1 MNGNKFCGNREI
13 GSTVVDHNGRDGGV
27 LMRRIIDSHAH
38 LVQYI
43 AGPGAGGELRS
54 IGNGMA
60 IYANGQIVRMI
71 PEQFHGDS
79 VSPEQILEVMD
90 QNGVEK
96 AVLLQGNFYGFQNYY
111 TAEAVK
117 KYPDRFVGAGS
128 YDPFSRDRDGI
139 RKYLCEE
146 LGVRIEKFEVSTGSG
161 LMAVHPD
168 LKMDGEVMEE
178 ACDYA
183 QEHGHV
189 FTIDIGKCGSASWQV
204 EELRTLILHHPNLKF
219 VVCHLLAPS
228 RKDEEKLRWG
238 LERLKLPNVWFD
250 LASVV
255 HNCRPDE
262 YPFPQAQ
269 NFVRI
274 ARDLVGA
281 DRLLFGTDIPSAL
294 KEEEYERYVNYL
306 EEIQDF
312 TEEEKDLIFYKN
324 ADYVYFGDN
333 KKGE

>member
-1 MNGNKFCGNREI
+1 
-13 GSTVVDHNGRDGGV
+13 
-27 LMRRIIDSHAH
+27 MRRIIDSHAH

-43 AGPGAGGELRS
+43 AGTGAGGELRS

-139 RKYLCEE
+139 RKYLFEE
-146 LGVRIEKFEVSTGSG
+146 LGFQIEKFEVSTGSG

-168 LKMDGEVMEE
+168 LKMNGEVMEE

-183 QEHGHV
+183 QEHGCEFPYKSRVMGTSEPLKPLKAPYMARNPVKWV
-189 FTIDIGKCGSASWQV
+189 F
-204 EELRTLILHHPNLKF
+204 F
-219 VVCHLLAPS
+219 
-228 RKDEEKLRWG
+228 
-238 LERLKLPNVWFD
+238 RLKGQ
-250 LASVV
+250 
-255 HNCRPDE
+255 E
-262 YPFPQAQ
+262 
-269 NFVRI
+269 
-274 ARDLVGA
+274 
-281 DRLLFGTDIPSAL
+281 IPL
-294 KEEEYERYVNYL
+294 K
-306 EEIQDF
+306 I
-312 TEEEKDLIFYKN
+312 
-324 ADYVYFGDN
+324 
-333 KKGE
+333 